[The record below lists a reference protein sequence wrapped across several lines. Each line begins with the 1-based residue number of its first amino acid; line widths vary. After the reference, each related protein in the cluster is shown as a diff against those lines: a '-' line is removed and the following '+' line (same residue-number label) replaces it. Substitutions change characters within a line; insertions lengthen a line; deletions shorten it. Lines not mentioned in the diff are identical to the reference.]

1 MECRFNMNKDI
12 SVNVVRAIIQDI
24 YGRYGLEQYFR
35 NLKPENQVEIYE
47 NWIAVVSRELKK
59 GGVIEEEYQPLK
71 VNEMSFVEIVNRTS
85 YYLKN
90 D

>member
-1 MECRFNMNKDI
+1 MNKDI
-12 SVNVVRAIIQDI
+12 SVNIVRAIIQDI

-35 NLKPENQVEIYE
+35 NLKPKSQVEIYE
-47 NWIAVVSRELKK
+47 SWIEVVSKELKK
-59 GGVIEEEYQPLK
+59 EGLLEQEYEPLK